1 MMLRLLGAAG
11 YDVQAAED
19 GYQGVVCYRQQR
31 SDLVITDIMMPESDG
46 LQAISALRRDDPEV
60 KIIAM
65 SGGGRMAAV
74 DCLDIAQRMG
84 ASRILAKPFTG
95 AELLNAVADVLADR
109 DEPGA
114 SLPRPA

>member
-1 MMLRLLGAAG
+1 
-11 YDVQAAED
+11 
-19 GYQGVVCYRQQR
+19 
-31 SDLVITDIMMPESDG
+31 
-46 LQAISALRRDDPEV
+46 
-60 KIIAM
+60 
-65 SGGGRMAAV
+65 MAAA